1 MRKHFIFLIL
11 LLISCELSYA
21 SGTKINGI
29 WYNLDS
35 SKKTASVTYRGD
47 YYRNYPDEYHGNV
60 IIPSSIVYDGKT
72 YTVTSIGDYAFYLS
86 PLTSITIPNSVTSIG
101 LEAFAG
107 CASLTSIDLPKSI
120 TEINTYVFNSCTS
133 LTSICIPENVTVI
146 GSDLFLNCSSLTSIT
161 WNVKGLAHDIEEGYR
176 PFRSIGKQI
185 TSFTFGENV
194 ERIPSC
200 LCFGMSQLTS
210 ITIPKNVTI
219 VGHRAFEGCS
229 DLTSIVWN
237 AQRGS
242 DCSSSI
248 DPFKNIRNQI
258 TSFTFGEEVDIIP
271 IGLCSNMT
279 NLTSITIPNRASTI
293 RKDAFSGCSSLTSV
307 TIGNSVTGIG
317 DAAFEYCSSLASVTI
332 GNSVTSIGDYAF
344 SGCSSL
350 ASVTIPNSVTS
361 IGDAAFEYC
370 SSLASVTIG
379 NNVTSIGNRAFS
391 GCSMT
396 SVIIGNS
403 VTSIGSYAFRCSS
416 LTSITIPNS
425 VTSIGKEAFSNT
437 SIASIT
443 LTAPSIENFC
453 QGNGNL
459 LLYNQGVNCERKIQ
473 INGAEKTNI
482 IIPES
487 ISSLGE
493 KAFYNCATIG
503 SITIPNTLSIG
514 TDAFTGCSSV
524 TSITL
529 TAPSIEEFCQGQGNK
544 LLCDQGLYCDR
555 KIQINGS
562 DVKDIIIPNDVLSIG
577 DYTFYRCASLNSI
590 TIGNGV
596 NDIGFIA
603 FYGCSLLKSLTLG
616 NNVTTIGESAFG
628 DCSSLPSIILPQ
640 SVTTIGRSA
649 FSGCSSLTSITIPT
663 NVTSIDASAFSR
675 CSSLTSVTWNAKNC
689 SNYATPFYGIR
700 SQITSFVLGDSVTYI
715 PDLLCDEMVNL
726 SSITIP
732 NGVTTIGKTAFCTCT
747 SLSSINI
754 PNSVTSIGDMAFNNC
769 SSLVSVTLGNG
780 ITSIGN
786 NVFENCSSLTSIKIP
801 NQVTYIGN
809 SAFNNCSSLTSINI
823 PNNVMGIGAMAFDG
837 CISLTS
843 IEWNTKNDI
852 YYYSEANTPFYSLNK
867 QITSF
872 TFGDSVK
879 YIPNYLCNGM
889 ENITSITIPKNVVS
903 IGNNVFTNCSS
914 LKSITWD
921 AKNYADFSSA
931 DKTPFYGIKS
941 QITSFALGVDVENI
955 PAYLC
960 DGMDKISSLMIP
972 NSVTTIG
979 QNAFNGCSSLT
990 SLDIPNNVQTIG
1002 ENAFRDC
1009 SSIKSISVGKN
1020 IASIGNNAFT
1030 SCTSLE
1036 SVTWNAKHCADFGEF
1051 YSDYIDGQLYQF
1063 FWGAPFSSNVS
1074 IKLGNEVEHIPG
1086 CLFLYMENLTSIT
1099 IPNSVTSIGSGAFYG
1114 CTALTSVNIPKNV
1127 KDIDFL
1133 AFAGCPSRTSITVAN
1148 GNSTYDSR
1156 NNCNAI
1162 IEKTTNTLIAGC
1174 KNTTIPND
1182 VLHIDDY
1189 AFYGGGSSFTSM
1201 TIPASVETI
1210 GEFAFGECPRL
1221 YDIYCY
1227 AAVPPIAKQSSFSNY
1242 NAFVHVPCE
1251 SQRYYVLDG
1260 IWNKFKNYECITS
1273 DNVTTDGVYTTPSTN
1288 DVTIIWPIETGAD
1301 SYVIVI
1307 MKETEVVCT
1316 LTFNADG
1323 QLLNIAFAPSRD
1335 GSRPAQHTQYAEQT
1349 TDGYR
1354 FTVTG
1359 LEAATHY
1366 TYDITVKDI
1375 ANNTIKTH
1383 SGEFTT
1389 QSNAPTPVDNI
1400 PSSTINC
1407 QKIFRDGQLL
1417 ILRDGKT
1424 YNVMGQE
1431 L

>member
-1 MRKHFIFLIL
+1 MKKL
-11 LLISCELSYA
+11 LSTIISSPFKGRLGGVLLALLATTSLCAQRFHLGSFD
-21 SGTKINGI
+21 
-29 WYNLDS
+29 YNITSDS
-35 SKKTASVTYRGD
+35 TVEVTYQERYSWHN
-47 YYRNYPDEYHGNV
+47 YYGLTTATIPETVTCNYT
-60 IIPSSIVYDGKT
+60 T
-72 YTVTSIGDYAFYLS
+72 YSVTSIGDYAFRDCS
-86 PLTSITIPNSVTSIG
+86 SLTSVTIPNSVTSIG
-101 LEAFAG
+101 HSAFY
-107 CASLTSIDLPKSI
+107 
-120 TEINTYVFNSCTS
+120 E
-133 LTSICIPENVTVI
+133 
-146 GSDLFLNCSSLTSIT
+146 
-161 WNVKGLAHDIEEGYR
+161 
-176 PFRSIGKQI
+176 
-185 TSFTFGENV
+185 
-194 ERIPSC
+194 
-200 LCFGMSQLTS
+200 
-210 ITIPKNVTI
+210 
-219 VGHRAFEGCS
+219 
-229 DLTSIVWN
+229 
-237 AQRGS
+237 
-242 DCSSSI
+242 
-248 DPFKNIRNQI
+248 
-258 TSFTFGEEVDIIP
+258 
-271 IGLCSNMT
+271 
-279 NLTSITIPNRASTI
+279 
-293 RKDAFSGCSSLTSV
+293 CSSLTSV
-307 TIGNSVTGIG
+307 TIGNSVTSIG
-317 DAAFEYCSSLASVTI
+317 EEAFYGCSSLTSVAIPNSVTSIRKNAFSRCESLTTVTI

-361 IGDAAFEYC
+361 IGGLAFSGC
-370 SSLASVTIG
+370 SSLASVTIP
-379 NNVTSIGNRAFS
+379 
-391 GCSMT
+391 
-396 SVIIGNS
+396 NS
-403 VTSIGSYAFRCSS
+403 VTSIGGSAFSGCSSLTKTNYTGDIASWCNIKFGSDEANPMYYSHNFYINDQEIKDLVIPNGVTSIGNYAFEYCSS

-425 VTSIGKEAFSNT
+425 VTSIGNHAFNNCSSLVSVLWNAQHCTSVGHVFSNCPITNFTFSNEVESIPAYLCTGLNLTSVFIPKNVT
-437 SIASIT
+437 SI
-443 LTAPSIENFC
+443 
-453 QGNGNL
+453 
-459 LLYNQGVNCERKIQ
+459 
-473 INGAEKTNI
+473 
-482 IIPES
+482 
-487 ISSLGE
+487 GE
-493 KAFYNCATIG
+493 KAFYNCATID
-503 SITIPNTLSIG
+503 SITIPNLISIG
-514 TDAFTGCSSV
+514 ADAFAGCSAV
-524 TSITL
+524 KSITL

-555 KIQINGS
+555 NIQINGLN
-562 DVKDIIIPNDVLSIG
+562 VKDIIIPNSVLTIG

-689 SNYATPFYGIR
+689 SNYATPFYGIC
-700 SQITSFVLGDSVTYI
+700 SQITSFILGDSVTHI
-715 PDLLCDEMVNL
+715 PDLLCDEMENL

-786 NVFENCSSLTSIKIP
+786 NVFDNCSSLTSIKIP
-801 NQVTYIGN
+801 DQVTYIGN
-809 SAFNNCSSLTSINI
+809 SAFYNCSSLTSINI
-823 PNNVMGIGAMAFDG
+823 PNSVMGIGAMAFEG
-837 CISLTS
+837 CTSLTS
-843 IEWNTKNDI
+843 VEWNSKNNI
-852 YYYSEANTPFYSLNK
+852 YCSSLENAPFYSLNK

-914 LKSITWD
+914 LKSITWN

-960 DGMDKISSLMIP
+960 DGMDKISSLIIP

-1002 ENAFRDC
+1002 ESAFRDC
-1009 SSIKSISVGKN
+1009 SLIKSISIGKN

-1114 CTALTSVNIPKNV
+1114 CSALTSVNIPKNV
-1127 KDIDFL
+1127 KDIDFM
-1133 AFAGCPSRTSITVAN
+1133 AFAGCPLRTSITVASD
-1148 GNSTYDSR
+1148 NSSYDSR

-1162 IEKTTNTLIAGC
+1162 IEKATNTLIAGC

-1189 AFYGGGSSFTSM
+1189 AFYGGGSSFTSI

-1260 IWNKFKNYECITS
+1260 IWSKFKNYECITS

-1301 SYVIVI
+1301 SYTIVI

-1383 SGEFTT
+1383 SGKFTT
-1389 QSNAPTPVDNI
+1389 ESLTAVENTHSQSPMT
-1400 PSSTINC
+1400 NC
-1407 QKIFRDGQLL
+1407 QKLIRNGQLIIIRDGVE
-1417 ILRDGKT
+1417 
-1424 YNVMGQE
+1424 YNAQGVR

>member
-1 MRKHFIFLIL
+1 MKKKLTLFLALWCSVGASLAAITVRL
-11 LLISCELSYA
+11 NPKSCSSWSSVQLWAWTATEDLFETPISVNTDNEGWYSYTFDESIESVNIIWLNNGKDKTIDIKGITTSTCFALNTSIGTNIRVNIVDCNTYEYVKIGDLYYNLNGIYRTAEVTSCEGYLENVSIPESVIYNDINYDVTSVCNNAFCNNISLKSVCIGNNVTRIGEAAFSYCEQLS
-21 SGTKINGI
+21 SI
-29 WYNLDS
+29 
-35 SKKTASVTYRGD
+35 
-47 YYRNYPDEYHGNV
+47 
-60 IIPSSIVYDGKT
+60 IIPNSVMHIGDNAFAWCYSLTSINLSHSLTRIEDGLFRGCYSLSSIVIPNS
-72 YTVTSIGDYAFYLS
+72 VTEIGEYAFANCS
-86 PLTSITIPNSVTSIG
+86 FTSFTIPSQITHIGRWAFANCSSLNSIIWNATRMVLEHQTQVPFGGVESQIISFTFGEGVESIPDWLCMNMENMTSVTIPNSVTYIG
-101 LEAFAG
+101 PSTFTG
-107 CASLTSIDLPKSI
+107 CSSLQSI
-120 TEINTYVFNSCTS
+120 TLTAQSIEEYCNGEGNMILYASGMGRNVKRNLLINGFEMKEI
-133 LTSICIPENVTVI
+133 IIPMDVKNI
-146 GSDLFLNCSSLTSIT
+146 GSYAFYGCSDLISIYMHDSITNIGANAFDGCSSLTSIT
-161 WNVKGLAHDIEEGYR
+161 ISDNVK
-176 PFRSIGKQI
+176 SIG
-185 TSFTFGENV
+185 ED
-194 ERIPSC
+194 
-200 LCFGMSQLTS
+200 
-210 ITIPKNVTI
+210 
-219 VGHRAFEGCS
+219 AFSNCS
-229 DLTSIVWN
+229 SLNAVIWN
-237 AQRGS
+237 AKNCA
-242 DCSSSI
+242 DFSSI
-248 DPFKNIRNQI
+248 EKSPFYGNRSLI
-258 TSFTFGEEVDIIP
+258 TSFTFGEEV
-271 IGLCSNMT
+271 
-279 NLTSITIPNRASTI
+279 
-293 RKDAFSGCSSLTSV
+293 
-307 TIGNSVTGIG
+307 
-317 DAAFEYCSSLASVTI
+317 
-332 GNSVTSIGDYAF
+332 
-344 SGCSSL
+344 
-350 ASVTIPNSVTS
+350 
-361 IGDAAFEYC
+361 
-370 SSLASVTIG
+370 
-379 NNVTSIGNRAFS
+379 
-391 GCSMT
+391 
-396 SVIIGNS
+396 
-403 VTSIGSYAFRCSS
+403 
-416 LTSITIPNS
+416 
-425 VTSIGKEAFSNT
+425 
-437 SIASIT
+437 
-443 LTAPSIENFC
+443 
-453 QGNGNL
+453 
-459 LLYNQGVNCERKIQ
+459 
-473 INGAEKTNI
+473 
-482 IIPES
+482 
-487 ISSLGE
+487 
-493 KAFYNCATIG
+493 
-503 SITIPNTLSIG
+503 
-514 TDAFTGCSSV
+514 
-524 TSITL
+524 
-529 TAPSIEEFCQGQGNK
+529 
-544 LLCDQGLYCDR
+544 
-555 KIQINGS
+555 
-562 DVKDIIIPNDVLSIG
+562 
-577 DYTFYRCASLNSI
+577 
-590 TIGNGV
+590 
-596 NDIGFIA
+596 
-603 FYGCSLLKSLTLG
+603 
-616 NNVTTIGESAFG
+616 
-628 DCSSLPSIILPQ
+628 
-640 SVTTIGRSA
+640 
-649 FSGCSSLTSITIPT
+649 
-663 NVTSIDASAFSR
+663 
-675 CSSLTSVTWNAKNC
+675 
-689 SNYATPFYGIR
+689 
-700 SQITSFVLGDSVTYI
+700 
-715 PDLLCDEMVNL
+715 
-726 SSITIP
+726 
-732 NGVTTIGKTAFCTCT
+732 
-747 SLSSINI
+747 
-754 PNSVTSIGDMAFNNC
+754 
-769 SSLVSVTLGNG
+769 
-780 ITSIGN
+780 
-786 NVFENCSSLTSIKIP
+786 
-801 NQVTYIGN
+801 
-809 SAFNNCSSLTSINI
+809 
-823 PNNVMGIGAMAFDG
+823 
-837 CISLTS
+837 
-843 IEWNTKNDI
+843 
-852 YYYSEANTPFYSLNK
+852 
-867 QITSF
+867 
-872 TFGDSVK
+872 
-879 YIPNYLCNGM
+879 
-889 ENITSITIPKNVVS
+889 
-903 IGNNVFTNCSS
+903 
-914 LKSITWD
+914 
-921 AKNYADFSSA
+921 
-931 DKTPFYGIKS
+931 
-941 QITSFALGVDVENI
+941 ENI

-960 DGMDKISSLMIP
+960 NGMGKISSLIIP

-1074 IKLGNEVEHIPG
+1074 IKLGNDVEHIPG

-1114 CTALTSVNIPKNV
+1114 CSALTSVNIPKNV
-1127 KDIDFL
+1127 KDIDFM

-1162 IEKTTNTLIAGC
+1162 IEKATNTLIAGC

-1431 L
+1431 M

>member
-47 YYRNYPDEYHGNV
+47 SYGSYPDEYHGNV

-72 YTVTSIGDYAFYLS
+72 YTVTSIGDYAFYHS

-101 LEAFAG
+101 LKAFVG
-107 CASLTSIDLPKSI
+107 CAYLTSIDLPKSI
-120 TEINTYVFNSCTS
+120 TEINTYVFISCTS

-146 GSDLFLNCSSLTSIT
+146 GSDLFQNCSSLTSIT
-161 WNVKGLAHDIEEGYR
+161 WNVKGLAHDIEENYR

-271 IGLCSNMT
+271 IGLCANMT

-332 GNSVTSIGDYAF
+332 GNSVTGIGDWAF
-344 SGCSSL
+344 FSCSSL
-350 ASVTIPNSVTS
+350 TSVTIPNSVTS

-370 SSLASVTIG
+370 SSLTSVTIP
-379 NNVTSIGNRAFS
+379 NSVTNIGDQAFS
-391 GCSMT
+391 DCSMT
-396 SVIIGNS
+396 SVIIG
-403 VTSIGSYAFRCSS
+403 
-416 LTSITIPNS
+416 NS

-443 LTAPSIENFC
+443 LTAPSIEKFC

-459 LLYNQGVNCERKIQ
+459 LLYNQGLNCERKIQ
-473 INGAEKTNI
+473 INGVETNQI
-482 IIPES
+482 IIS
-487 ISSLGE
+487 GNISSLGE

-577 DYTFYRCASLNSI
+577 DYTFYRCAYLNSI
-590 TIGNGV
+590 TIGNKV
-596 NDIGFIA
+596 TDIGFLS
-603 FYGCSLLKSLTLG
+603 FYGCSSLKSLTLG
-616 NNVTTIGESAFG
+616 NNVTSIGRYALGDCPSLQSITLPQSVKTIGESAF
-628 DCSSLPSIILPQ
+628 
-640 SVTTIGRSA
+640 
-649 FSGCSSLTSITIPT
+649 SGCSLLTSITIPT
-663 NVTSIDASAFSR
+663 NVTSIDVSAFSR

-700 SQITSFVLGDSVTYI
+700 SQITSFILGDSVTHI
-715 PDLLCDEMVNL
+715 PDLLCDEMENL

-786 NVFENCSSLTSIKIP
+786 YVFNNCSSLTSIKIP
-801 NQVTYIGN
+801 DQVTYIGN
-809 SAFNNCSSLTSINI
+809 SAFYNCSSLTSINI
-823 PNNVMGIGAMAFDG
+823 PNSVMGIGAMAFEG
-837 CISLTS
+837 CTSLTS
-843 IEWNTKNDI
+843 VEWNSKNNI
-852 YYYSEANTPFYSLNK
+852 YCSSLENAPFYSLNK

-914 LKSITWD
+914 LKSITWN

-931 DKTPFYGIKS
+931 EKTPFYGIKS
-941 QITSFALGVDVENI
+941 QITSFTFGVDVENI

-960 DGMDKISSLMIP
+960 DGMDKISSLIIP
-972 NSVTTIG
+972 NSATTIG

-1009 SSIKSISVGKN
+1009 SSIESVAIGKGVLD
-1020 IASIGNNAFT
+1020 IGNYAFAGC
-1030 SCTSLE
+1030 SSIK
-1036 SVTWNAKHCADFGEF
+1036 SVTWNAKHCVDLGEF
-1051 YSDYIDGQLYQF
+1051 YSDYIDGQWYQF
-1063 FWGAPFSSNVS
+1063 FYGSPFSSNVS
-1074 IKLGNEVEHIPG
+1074 IKLGSEVEHIPG
-1086 CLFLYMENLTSIT
+1086 CLFSGMENLKSIT
-1099 IPNSVTSIGSGAFYG
+1099 IPNSVTSIGPGAFYG
-1114 CTALTSVNIPKNV
+1114 CTALTSVHIPKNV
-1127 KDIDFL
+1127 KNISFM
-1133 AFAGCPSRTSITVAN
+1133 AFAGCPLRTSITVASD
-1148 GNSTYDSR
+1148 NSTYDSR

-1162 IEKTTNTLIAGC
+1162 IEKATNTLITGC

-1182 VLHIDDY
+1182 VLHIGDY
-1189 AFYGGGSSFTSM
+1189 AFYGGGSSLTSM
-1201 TIPASVETI
+1201 TISASVETI

-1227 AAVPPIAKQSSFSNY
+1227 AAVPPIAKLSSFSNY

-1260 IWNKFKNYECITS
+1260 IWSKFKNYECITS
-1273 DNVTTDGVYTTPSTN
+1273 DNVTTDGVYITPSTN

-1316 LTFNADG
+1316 LTFNAEG

-1335 GSRPAQHTQYAEQT
+1335 SNNHSAQYAEQANN
-1349 TDGYR
+1349 GYR

-1359 LEAATHY
+1359 LEEATDY
-1366 TYDITVKDI
+1366 TYTITTKD
-1375 ANNTIKTH
+1375 ASNKTINTH
-1383 SGEFTT
+1383 SGKFTT
-1389 QSNAPTPVDNI
+1389 KSITAVENTHSQSPMT
-1400 PSSTINC
+1400 NC
-1407 QKIFRDGQLL
+1407 QKLIRNGQLIIIRDGVE
-1417 ILRDGKT
+1417 
-1424 YNVMGQE
+1424 YNAQGVR

>member
-258 TSFTFGEEVDIIP
+258 TLFTFGEEVDIIP
-271 IGLCSNMT
+271 IGLCANMT

-332 GNSVTSIGDYAF
+332 GNSVTGIGDWAFFSCSSLTSVTIPNSVTSIGGSAF

-361 IGDAAFEYC
+361 IGESAFY
-370 SSLASVTIG
+370 
-379 NNVTSIGNRAFS
+379 
-391 GCSMT
+391 
-396 SVIIGNS
+396 
-403 VTSIGSYAFRCSS
+403 RCSS

-425 VTSIGKEAFSNT
+425 VMSIGYGAFSNT

-675 CSSLTSVTWNAKNC
+675 CSSLTSVTWNAKKC

-732 NGVTTIGKTAFCTCT
+732 NSVTTIGNTAFCTCT
-747 SLSSINI
+747 SLTSINI
-754 PNSVTSIGDMAFNNC
+754 PNSVTSIGNLAFND
-769 SSLVSVTLGNG
+769 
-780 ITSIGN
+780 
-786 NVFENCSSLTSIKIP
+786 CSSLTS
-801 NQVTYIGN
+801 VMLGN
-809 SAFNNCSSLTSINI
+809 GVISMGNKVFNNCTSLTSITLPNSLTHIGNDAFYNCGSLESINI
-823 PNNVMGIGAMAFDG
+823 PNNVMTIGAGAFDG

-914 LKSITWD
+914 LKSIIWNANNCT
-921 AKNYADFSSA
+921 DFYVA
-931 DKTPFYGIKS
+931 ENAPFYDIRS
-941 QITSFALGVDVENI
+941 QITSFTFGKDVEHI

-960 DGMDKISSLMIP
+960 YGMKNIPSLALPSNVKKIGTSAFEDSNIKSLIIP
-972 NSVTTIG
+972 NTVTNVG
-979 QNAFNGCSSLT
+979 KNAFRNCSSIE
-990 SLDIPNNVQTIG
+990 SVIIGKSVASIG
-1002 ENAFRDC
+1002 ENAFANC
-1009 SSIKSISVGKN
+1009 NSIN
-1020 IASIGNNAFT
+1020 
-1030 SCTSLE
+1030 
-1036 SVTWNAKHCADFGEF
+1036 SVTWNAKHCSSFGIC
-1051 YSDYIDGQLYQF
+1051 YIGYIDGELFQIF
-1063 FWGAPFSSNVS
+1063 DSSPFTTNVS
-1074 IKLGNEVEHIPG
+1074 TFSFGNEVEYIPS
-1086 CLFLYMENLTSIT
+1086 CLCLGMKNLTSIT

-1114 CTALTSVNIPKNV
+1114 CTALTSVNIPQKVNS
-1127 KDIDFL
+1127 IDMM

-1148 GNSTYDSR
+1148 ENSTYDSR

-1182 VLHIDDY
+1182 VLHIGDY

-1227 AAVPPIAKQSSFSNY
+1227 AVVPPIAKQSSFSNY

-1316 LTFNADG
+1316 LTFNAEG
-1323 QLLNIAFAPSRD
+1323 QLLNIAFAPARN

-1389 QSNAPTPVDNI
+1389 QSNTPTPVDNI

-1424 YNVMGQE
+1424 YNMKGQE